1 MTLPGREGKV
11 PQPGHSLDQRREVY
25 KKMVK
30 GVLEEVRVCK
40 DRAKGMSPELTT
52 QQDAGRAPVKGVLCL
67 WIGEDRIGRKDQGE
81 GVGVA

>member
-11 PQPGHSLDQRREVY
+11 PQPGHSLDQGREVY

-40 DRAKGMSPELTT
+40 DRESKGGEPRVDHTAGCRKGSCERSPLSC
-52 QQDAGRAPVKGVLCL
+52 G
-67 WIGEDRIGRKDQGE
+67 
-81 GVGVA
+81 